1 MLYDPVHTSMAVYKS
16 TLSIRAA
23 VMNCLARCIDSQAPL
38 CCLGEFLEKLVA
50 MGWSEDDIQ
59 IVQASVLH
67 LLGRS
72 NIRQHSDAR
81 DASLTIR

>member
-1 MLYDPVHTSMAVYKS
+1 MAIYKS

-23 VMNCLARCIDSQAPL
+23 VMNCLARCIESQAPL

-50 MGWSEDDIQ
+50 MGWNDDDVQ
-59 IVQASVLH
+59 TVQASVLH

-72 NIRQHSDAR
+72 KSCQHRVAGDAR
-81 DASLTIR
+81 LAIR